1 MINLNEVI
9 QYLKKNYPNLKGEI
23 VTAVKNG
30 GELTG
35 ISVTFRENVSAV
47 YHPNSSE
54 TDNDKVINEILAMI
68 GKMRGA
74 CPLDE
79 IHLPASFSEVK
90 DKLSIGVMNES
101 FKEILKA
108 HHIITRRGEDRI
120 LYPVV
125 VLNDSRSF
133 KVTKN
138 ILKL

>member
-54 TDNDKVINEILAMI
+54 TD
-68 GKMRGA
+68 
-74 CPLDE
+74 
-79 IHLPASFSEVK
+79 K
-90 DKLSIGVMNES
+90 DRKS
-101 FKEILKA
+101 
-108 HHIITRRGEDRI
+108 
-120 LYPVV
+120 VV
-125 VLNDSRSF
+125 
-133 KVTKN
+133 
-138 ILKL
+138 